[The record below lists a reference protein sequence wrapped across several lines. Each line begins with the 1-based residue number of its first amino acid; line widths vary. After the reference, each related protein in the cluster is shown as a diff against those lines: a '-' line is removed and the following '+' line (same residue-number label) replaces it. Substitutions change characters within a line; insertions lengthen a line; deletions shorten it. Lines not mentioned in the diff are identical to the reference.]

1 MYQDWPHDLEILNQD
16 RFPLPKGVYELM
28 AEKFSLPLE
37 YPYILSKNKQT
48 PLQIRH
54 DSGPDDNRISVSS
67 KDELKSKPLAD
78 DSQR

>member
-1 MYQDWPHDLEILNQD
+1 
-16 RFPLPKGVYELM
+16 M

-78 DSQR
+78 DS